1 VALGLWVLLA
11 VFTLAAVLGAPLGLA
26 MLAAGFVYLVSTHQ
40 DVGLVVDQTMN
51 GLYNS
56 YLLIAVPMFIFVAN
70 VMNASGVIERLLAF
84 GAAMVGHL
92 PGGLAQVNVVTN
104 LIFSGMSGSAVADAS
119 GPGLI
124 VARMMAKNG
133 RYPRGFAAA
142 TSVVSAT
149 LGPLMPTSIPMIF
162 YALIANASVGAMFLG
177 GLVPAGLM
185 ALAMMFVI
193 AIVARRR
200 KFPRETRKSWSQTP
214 AILGR
219 ALAPMALPGI
229 LLGLIYSGVT
239 TPTEAAA
246 IAASYALLLALV
258 VYRTLRLSQLL
269 TVMSDTVRATAMI
282 ALIMSGA
289 FVFNYAVANEGVPQL
304 IHSTFVAWNLSSTK
318 FLLCVDVLML
328 LLAIVLD
335 EVTILLVIVPLLVPI
350 AQGLGIDLIHFGIVV
365 VLNMMVGL
373 TLPPHGLLL
382 FVMSG
387 LTGTPLAEIFRE
399 VPPFILAMLAIVL
412 AVTFFPEIALWL
424 PRHAGLIKP

>member
-1 VALGLWVLLA
+1 
-11 VFTLAAVLGAPLGLA
+11 
-26 MLAAGFVYLVSTHQ
+26 
-40 DVGLVVDQTMN
+40 
-51 GLYNS
+51 
-56 YLLIAVPMFIFVAN
+56 

-92 PGGLAQVNVVTN
+92 PGGLGQVNVVTN

-133 RYPRGFAAA
+133 QYPRGFAAA

-162 YALIANASVGAMFLG
+162 YALIANASVGAMFMG
-177 GLVPAGLM
+177 GLLPAAMM
-185 ALAMMFVI
+185 ALAMMVVI
-193 AIVARRR
+193 AVIARRR
-200 KFPRETRKSWSQTP
+200 AFPREPRTEWSKMP
-214 AILGR
+214 EILGR
-219 ALAPMALPGI
+219 ALAPIALPGI

-246 IAASYALLLALV
+246 IAATYALLLALV
-258 VYRTLRLSQLL
+258 VYRSLRLPQLRI
-269 TVMSDTVRATAMI
+269 VISDTVRATSMI

-304 IHSTFVAWNLSSTK
+304 IHATFVAWNLSPIG
-318 FLLCVDVLML
+318 FLLCVDLLML
-328 LLAIVLD
+328 LLAVVLD

-365 VLNMMVGL
+365 VMNMMVGL

-412 AVTFFPEIALWL
+412 LVTFFPEIALWL
-424 PRHAGLIKP
+424 PRSAGLIKP

>member
-1 VALGLWVLLA
+1 MRRLGLS
-11 VFTLAAVLGAPLGLA
+11 
-26 MLAAGFVYLVSTHQ
+26 MLAAGFVYLIATHQ

-70 VMNASGVIERLLAF
+70 VMNASGVIERLLSF
-84 GAAMVGHL
+84 GSAMVGHL

-119 GPGLI
+119 GPGLV
-124 VARMMAKNG
+124 VARMMSKNG

-162 YALIANASVGAMFLG
+162 YALIANVSVGAMFLG

-185 ALAMMFVI
+185 AASLVVVI
-193 AIVARRR
+193 AIIARRR
-200 KFPRETRKSWSQTP
+200 NFPREAHKSWARTP
-214 AILGR
+214 AVLTR
-219 ALAPMALPGI
+219 ALPAIALPGI

-246 IAASYALLLALV
+246 IAASYALLLALI
-258 VYRTLRLSQLL
+258 VYRTLGPLQLF
-269 TVMSDTVRATAMI
+269 TVISDTVRTTAMI

-304 IHSTFVAWNLSSTK
+304 IQNTFVDWNLSPVK
-318 FLLCVDVLML
+318 FLLCIDVLML

-399 VPPFILAMLAIVL
+399 VPPFIVAMLAIVL
-412 AVTFFPEIALWL
+412 LVTFFPEIALWL